1 MNRFCSIWVVAILS
15 VVAAAQS
22 QSLQERQAAIEM
34 ALQSGDPTAALQL
47 ANQSLTRWPGDPR
60 LLHLRGLAYFRS
72 NQLAEA
78 ERDLT
83 AAQKATV
90 DDADI
95 AFDLGLLY
103 MAQRRY
109 EEAAKRLERAMK
121 DPGRERAGLPHLL
134 LGRAYQNSNRSEL
147 AIREFKTALKK
158 EPDLKMGHFHLGY
171 AYESVGRNR
180 EAIAEYEEELKG
192 PASSAEVHYQYA
204 HLLLEAGALEKSE
217 THLRQVLGA
226 QPAHADAQYDLGKVL
241 LLRGKAAEAVTELRK
256 AIALQ
261 PDSASAYFQL
271 AKALSK
277 TGDPAGAKEA
287 SRRFA
292 ELKAA
297 QQAQG
302 GMATGRIR

>member
-1 MNRFCSIWVVAILS
+1 MKRFCSIWVVAILT

-22 QSLQERQAAIEM
+22 QSLRERQAAIENV
-34 ALQSGDPTAALQL
+34 LQSDDPSAALQL
-47 ANQSLTRWPGDPR
+47 ASESLRRWPGDSR

-83 AAQKATV
+83 AAQKAAAG
-90 DDADI
+90 DPDI
-95 AFDLGLLY
+95 VFDLGLIY

-109 EEAAKRLERAMK
+109 EDAASRFEKAMK
-121 DPGRERAGLPHLL
+121 NLSRGRTGMAHLL

-147 AIREFKTALKK
+147 AIREFKTALRN

-180 EAIAEYEEELKG
+180 EAIAEYEEELKRSD
-192 PASSAEVHYQYA
+192 SSAEVHYQYA
-204 HLLLEAGALEKSE
+204 HLLLEAGALEKAE
-217 THLRQVLGA
+217 AHLRRALGT
-226 QPAHADAQYDLGKVL
+226 QPGHADAQYELGKVL
-241 LLRGKAAEAVTELRK
+241 LLRGMAAKAVTELRK

-261 PDSASAYFQL
+261 PESASVYFQL

-277 TGDPAGAKEA
+277 TGDAAGAKEA

-297 QQAQG
+297 QQQQG